1 MRHDLTYVD
10 VVYGSPLT
18 FTWKL
23 WARCL
28 VVLALLDADGLR
40 QLVVAGGDLVDDD
53 PPLAV
58 RVERPGNVVN
68 IMGGIATK
76 TCGTIGTEM
85 ILDW

>member
-1 MRHDLTYVD
+1 M
-10 VVYGSPLT
+10 
-18 FTWKL
+18 
-23 WARCL
+23 
-28 VVLALLDADGLR
+28 VLALLDADGLR

-76 TCGTIGTEM
+76 TCLGKEKGKNGQTCDQKNTK
-85 ILDW
+85 

>member
-1 MRHDLTYVD
+1 MWMSHKEA
-10 VVYGSPLT
+10 PL

-58 RVERPGNVVN
+58 RVERPENVVN
-68 IMGGIATK
+68 IMGEFVPK
-76 TCGTIGTEM
+76 TCGNLGTEM
-85 ILDW
+85 IPE

>member
-1 MRHDLTYVD
+1 MYIAQLD
-10 VVYGSPLT
+10 V

-58 RVERPGNVVN
+58 RVERPGNGVN
-68 IMGGIATK
+68 KMRDIVTQ
-76 TCGTIGTEM
+76 TCCAIGTEM
-85 ILDW
+85 TPEW